1 MSNQSLHITLQTA
14 IGPMLWGTNYWIATE
29 LLPPQRPLLA
39 ASARALP
46 AGALLLLLAART
58 VPPPGWRLRIATLAT
73 LNVGLFFV
81 LLFIAAERLPGGV
94 AAAAGAVGPLV
105 VLVLGWPVLGLRP
118 SRLALGTGALGV
130 VGVAALVLGPAA
142 SLDVVGVAAALGCAA
157 SMATAT
163 VLGRRWG
170 RPPLPLVSLTAWQL
184 AFGGL
189 LVAPFVLAFEGV
201 PSVPTTRNLAGFA
214 LMGVFGTAV
223 AYGLWI
229 RGVTALPASSMQFLA
244 LLSPA
249 RGHGDRMGRPRAV
262 PLGGPAG
269 RRGARDRRGGRR
281 SAAGSGASRAP
292 EGRGRPAHR
301 ADPGVRSWLTRGD
314 SRRHARL
321 VALTRSISSHVTQK
335 GETAHTRHVERGD
348 LGRISAK
355 RGHAYMT
362 PLDNSQMLH

>member
-1 MSNQSLHITLQTA
+1 MSSYSSSMSNERLQITLQTA
-14 IGPMLWGTNYWIATE
+14 LGPMLWGTNYWIASE
-29 LLPPQRPLLA
+29 LLPAHRPLLA

-46 AGALLLLLAART
+46 AGVLLLLLASRT
-58 VPPPGWRLRIATLAT
+58 LPPPGWRVRIATLAT

-118 SRLALGTGALGV
+118 SWIALGTGMLGV
-130 VGVAALVLGPAA
+130 VGVTALVLGPAA
-142 SLDVVGVAAALGCAA
+142 SLDAVGVAAALGCAA

-170 RPPLPLVSLTAWQL
+170 RPPLPIVSLTAWQL
-184 AFGGL
+184 TIGGL
-189 LVAPFVLAFEGV
+189 LVAPFVLLVEGV
-201 PSVPTTRNLAGFA
+201 PPLPTTRNLAGFA

-249 RGHGDRMGRPRAV
+249 VATAIGWTALGQALSPV
-262 PLGGPAG
+262 QLGGAALVIAAVVAG
-269 RRGARDRRGGRR
+269 QRIGKMPRER
-281 SAAGSGASRAP
+281 
-292 EGRGRPAHR
+292 
-301 ADPGVRSWLTRGD
+301 TRGD
-314 SRRHARL
+314 APAQAMGPAPACS
-321 VALTRSISSHVTQK
+321 
-335 GETAHTRHVERGD
+335 
-348 LGRISAK
+348 GR
-355 RGHAYMT
+355 
-362 PLDNSQMLH
+362 